1 MPPSADAL
9 QAPPLGPFAPMAPAG
24 QLMNTA
30 PPDST
35 ATVRRGYA
43 IAAGLA
49 LGVAVSNGLG
59 RFSYGLILPAM
70 RADLGW
76 NYTQAGALNTANAIG
91 YLIGALLALN
101 IVRKLGPS
109 RLFVGA
115 LWITAAAIAA
125 MAFTADF
132 HTMIGLRL
140 LAGISGAVVFI
151 SGSVLAASLFPRDP
165 TRAAGA
171 IATYFAGGGV
181 GLLLPGVALP
191 LLFAVGGDAAWPG
204 AWLGMGLFSGVLSLV
219 SAAAAR
225 QVTAPPPHAAPH
237 PWPKRPLL
245 ATFASYGCY
254 ALGYFAYMTF
264 IVAWMREQGASNTE
278 VAIMWIVLGVATIIS
293 PRGWA
298 GPIARWRG
306 GRPLAGML
314 LAIGIGA
321 LLPLLGASPLVMLT
335 SAVLFGQF
343 FMPPAAVTALVKK
356 AFSPVVWGEAVAAFT
371 LLFSALQLIGPVLTG
386 AVADQ
391 TGSLAWG
398 LGISGAILIIGAG
411 ISLLQPDPK

>member
-1 MPPSADAL
+1 MNSEL
-9 QAPPLGPFAPMAPAG
+9 QGRTP
-24 QLMNTA
+24 TI
-30 PPDST
+30 
-35 ATVRRGYA
+35 RHGYV

-59 RFSYGLILPAM
+59 RFSYALILPAM

-76 NYTQAGALNTANAIG
+76 NYTQAGALNTTNAIG
-91 YLIGALLALN
+91 YLIGALVALN
-101 IVRKLGPS
+101 IVRKFGAS
-109 RLFVGA
+109 RLFIGA
-115 LWITAAAIAA
+115 LWITATAIAA
-125 MAFTADF
+125 MALTADF
-132 HTMIGLRL
+132 NTMIGLRL

-151 SGSVLAASLFPRDP
+151 SGSVLAASLYPRDP

-171 IATYFAGGGV
+171 IAIYFAGGGV
-181 GLLLPGVALP
+181 GLLLPGLALP
-191 LLFAVGGDAAWPG
+191 LLFAIGGDGAWPW
-204 AWLGMGLFSGVLSLV
+204 AWLGMGLFSGAISLV
-219 SAAAAR
+219 IATAAR

-264 IVAWMREQGASNTE
+264 IVAWMREHGASNTE
-278 VAIMWIVLGVATIIS
+278 VAAMWIVLGVATIIS
-293 PRGWA
+293 PRGWTV
-298 GPIARWRG
+298 PIARWQG

-321 LLPLLGASPLVMLT
+321 LLPLLGASPLIMLT
-335 SAVLFGQF
+335 SAALFGQF

-356 AFSPVVWGEAVAAFT
+356 ALPPVVWGEAVAAFT

-398 LGISGAILIIGAG
+398 LGVSGTFLILGAG
-411 ISLLQPDPK
+411 VALLQPEPK